1 MQTKFRYLN
10 ASLLSFMIHA
20 AIVIYFYLTISFQ
33 TSTNLLTK
41 PVYVDISFELPEESM
56 PSENQKTEI
65 SQIDS
70 ENLLDDLPTSLNINE
85 LSKLS
90 NIPELIKEENIKSE
104 LDNDQVVAFFAQRVI
119 TEIENAWIRPKN
131 ISNLLNCDLKIQI
144 DRNGQIIKSE
154 LVKSSGN
161 FRFDNSSL
169 TAVTRVDRFSFYNEI
184 SDDQYINNFKIIFLN
199 FNPYE

>member
-1 MQTKFRYLN
+1 
-10 ASLLSFMIHA
+10 
-20 AIVIYFYLTISFQ
+20 
-33 TSTNLLTK
+33 
-41 PVYVDISFELPEESM
+41 M

-169 TAVTRVDRFSFYNEI
+169 TAVTRVDRFSFFNEI
-184 SDDQYINNFKIIFLN
+184 SDDQYINNFEIIFLN